1 MLSHRIRSILW
12 SNHLPRYMYLYED
25 RLFVMIISYKTCTK
39 IDTNRIMIISD
50 LLEGESVY
58 EDYGGQDA
66 QIFRKSD
73 QEST

>member
-1 MLSHRIRSILW
+1 M
-12 SNHLPRYMYLYED
+12 LPRYMYLYVD
-25 RLFVMIISYKTCTK
+25 CLYVMISLDKTCTN

-50 LLEGESVY
+50 LLEGESVH

-66 QIFRKSD
+66 QVFRKFD